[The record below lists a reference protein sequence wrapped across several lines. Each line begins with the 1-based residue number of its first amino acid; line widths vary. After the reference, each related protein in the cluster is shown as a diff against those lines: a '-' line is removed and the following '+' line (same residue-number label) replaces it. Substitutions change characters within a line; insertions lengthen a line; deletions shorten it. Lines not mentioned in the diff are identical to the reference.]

1 MDWRR
6 VSILIYVNRLSRM
19 LGRSQERNVQVCI
32 ALYLARVIR
41 RELN

>member
-6 VSILIYVNRLSRM
+6 VSILRYVRM
-19 LGRSQERNVQVCI
+19 LGRSHERNVQVCI